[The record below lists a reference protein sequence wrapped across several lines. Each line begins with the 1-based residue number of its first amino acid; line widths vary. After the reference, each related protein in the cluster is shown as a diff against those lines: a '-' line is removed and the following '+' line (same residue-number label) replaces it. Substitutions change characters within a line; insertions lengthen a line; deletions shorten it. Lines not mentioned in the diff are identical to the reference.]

1 MKFIIKKWG
10 IDKMLGKYTKT
21 AEKENLLKRLDAL
34 SFSLKASGDPML
46 EAMVKNSG
54 NTDIAVAKELIAK
67 GSQLGMNGDVLNK
80 ALLAK
85 LDELREEVMKL

>member
-1 MKFIIKKWG
+1 
-10 IDKMLGKYTKT
+10 MLEKYTKI

-34 SFSLKASGDPML
+34 SFSLKASGNPML

-67 GSQLGMNGDVLNK
+67 GSQLGMNEHVLKK
-80 ALLAK
+80 ALLEK
-85 LDELREEVMKL
+85 VDELREEVSGL